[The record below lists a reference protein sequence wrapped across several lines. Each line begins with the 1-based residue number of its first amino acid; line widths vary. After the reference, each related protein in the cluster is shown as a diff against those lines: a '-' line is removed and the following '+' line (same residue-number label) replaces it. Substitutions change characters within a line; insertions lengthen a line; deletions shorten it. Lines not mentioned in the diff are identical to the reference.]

1 MRISGSALQGEQL
14 DIDAQ
19 VSLLYSYIFFHRK
32 LQIPDSGS
40 THRRPQPRKPD
51 YMRSLGRSGEILLP
65 DCDSVPRLVAPRL
78 PSSPPVLYGLQ
89 QQCRQEKEVGATHSF
104 TFLPSS
110 CSEQSLEPR
119 AQAAAVDR
127 LASMHTLRPSRP
139 INATIRSSSATAR
152 QPSTPVRQEKQHPV
166 LLPPSAF
173 EKPRAETLPEA
184 FTRSR
189 SEAAAS
195 ASTQTEVG
203 KEPTTHVES
212 RASAG
217 DAQSTTGT
225 ARPEAAASLDDPAVR
240 SHIVH
245 VRDEL
250 RKYHEMKAK
259 QKTLEEQIAH
269 AGMSSDASTPA
280 EVRQSSIS

>member
-1 MRISGSALQGEQL
+1 
-14 DIDAQ
+14 
-19 VSLLYSYIFFHRK
+19 
-32 LQIPDSGS
+32 
-40 THRRPQPRKPD
+40 
-51 YMRSLGRSGEILLP
+51 MRSLGRSREILLP

-89 QQCRQEKEVGATHSF
+89 QQCRQEKEGEAVAATHSF

-127 LASMHTLRPSRP
+127 LANMHTLRPSRP
-139 INATIRSSSATAR
+139 INATIKSSSATAR
-152 QPSTPVRQEKQHPV
+152 QPSYYSTSVHQAKQHPV

-173 EKPRAETLPEA
+173 EKPRAETSPEA

-189 SEAAAS
+189 SEAAVS

-217 DAQSTTGT
+217 DAQSATGS

-259 QKTLEEQIAH
+259 QKTLEEQIAR